1 MHVDPIIVGEP
12 EFAFIRSKNMK
23 VYYLKLYIVT
33 FITFFA
39 IDMVW
44 LGLVAR
50 TFYRK
55 YLGFLMASSPNWLP
69 AIIFYFLFIAG
80 ILVFVVVPGLA
91 TNSLKT
97 TLLRAALF
105 GLITYATYDLTN
117 LATVKD
123 WPVLVTIVDMIWG
136 TVLSTAVSFVGFMAG
151 KWLS

>member
-1 MHVDPIIVGEP
+1 
-12 EFAFIRSKNMK
+12 MK

-33 FITFFA
+33 FIAFFA